1 MNQSRFLPGSLG
13 FTTVRPFHMIAR
25 WLILLLAL
33 IFPILAPAQ
42 ETEGEED
49 ELPAPRATVHLSHA
63 EASVRLYEPD
73 TLPPKAILIFG
84 SGDGGWSPWEDAIA
98 RWLREDNCYVVGF
111 DFHEYAAKDYDLD
124 TLGKDM
130 AELARDAA
138 SRCQGENTPVI
149 YTGWS
154 MGAVQAVAAASKN
167 RPPNLAGVIL
177 LSADSRGRYGLRE
190 SDELGVTPEGPGTFS
205 LSQFSSTLKD
215 LRIAQFHGGADF
227 MASTA
232 WIQSLTSPHALYT
245 VPGANHGF
253 DGPDDSFKDWIVRG
267 VNWVLG
273 DDSAAAPPPH
283 MELPWGLSPLWPVA
297 ALSIFLAIFFI
308 FSRKHS
314 IRVLVAA
321 VVVMGSA
328 DLLEAMLA
336 KPPSVLDWMENWVP
350 LGIVE
355 NSRMLLLVS
364 GLTLLA
370 LARGLNRRKR
380 IAWMLSLAM
389 LVASVVLH
397 LTRAFDWHHA
407 LAAAVLLVPL
417 VRWRKEF
424 IARSDASSIRVAL
437 GLAGLLATALFVFGA
452 LGLRQHSERG
462 HFGVALTWKDC
473 AAGSAEALIWQK
485 SEYDQDGSRD
495 VRAFLRTLRLGSL
508 LGAFTVLALMLRPVV
523 RRKLFHA
530 TSDER
535 ERVSGLI
542 DDYGRDPMDPFAL
555 LSDKS
560 YFFSNGGKSVVAYTL
575 WRNFAVALADP
586 IGPDDDKASTVRQFV
601 RFCTRQDWTPVF
613 YCSHVTHRSLY
624 EQAGLVTFKVG
635 EDARLSLENFNLQ
648 GGKFQNLRT
657 AGNRA
662 RKENMEFVWYDATPA
677 PDHGIEA
684 QLKLISDHWLSAKH
698 GGEMSFDLGSFNLED
713 LRARGVGIVR
723 NAEGRI
729 EAFATW
735 LSFNRGHGRALDLM
749 RGSVEARNG
758 GLMDFLILECIARF
772 RDQGVTEISLGN
784 APLANVRAEGDDEPT
799 GPERATQFLFEN
811 FDRFYGYKSLFR
823 FKRKYHPDWQG
834 RYLAYPPGTPL
845 PMLGLAI
852 TGVHLPDG
860 FRALLKS

>member
-1 MNQSRFLPGSLG
+1 
-13 FTTVRPFHMIAR
+13 MIAR
-25 WLILLLAL
+25 WLIFLLAL
-33 IFPILAPAQ
+33 TFSMLAPAQ
-42 ETEGEED
+42 ETEGDED

-63 EASVRLYEPD
+63 EAGVRLYEPD

-84 SGDGGWSPWEDAIA
+84 SGDGGWSAWEDAVA
-98 RWLREDNCYVVGF
+98 RWLREDGCYVVGF
-111 DFHEYAAKDYDLD
+111 DFREYAAKDYDLD
-124 TLGKDM
+124 TLSKDM
-130 AELARDAA
+130 AALARDAA
-138 SRCQGENTPVI
+138 NRCQGENTPVI

-154 MGAVQAVAAASKN
+154 MGAVQAVPAASKN

-177 LSADSRGRYGLRE
+177 MSADSRGRYGLRS
-190 SDELGVTPEGPGTFS
+190 SDELGVTPEGPGTFG
-205 LSQFSSTLKD
+205 LGQFNAALKD
-215 LRIAQFHGGADF
+215 LRVAQFHGGADF

-232 WIQSLTSPHALYT
+232 WIQSLASPHALYI

-253 DGPDDSFKDWIVRG
+253 NGPDDSFKDWIVRG

-283 MELPWGLSPLWPVA
+283 LELPWGLSPLWPAA
-297 ALSIFLAIFFI
+297 ALAILLAIFFI
-308 FSRKHS
+308 SSRKHS

-321 VVVMGSA
+321 VVVMGAA
-328 DLLEAMLA
+328 DLLEAMFA
-336 KPPSVLDWMENWVP
+336 KPPSVLDWMENWIP

-370 LARGLNRRKR
+370 LARGLSRRKR
-380 IAWMLSLAM
+380 IAWVFRLAM
-389 LVASVVLH
+389 LAASVVLH

-437 GLAGLLATALFVFGA
+437 GLTGLLATTLFVFGT

-473 AAGSAEALIWQK
+473 AAGSASALIWQK

-495 VRAFLRTLRLGSL
+495 VRSFLRALRLGSL
-508 LGAFTVLALMLRPVV
+508 LGSFTVLALMLRPVV
-523 RRKLFHA
+523 RRRLAHA
-530 TSDER
+530 TPHER
-535 ERVSGLI
+535 DRVSRLI
-542 DDYGRDPMDPFAL
+542 DEYGHDPMDPFAL
-555 LSDKS
+555 LTDKS
-560 YFFSNGGKSVVAYTL
+560 YFFSNGEKSIVAYAL

-586 IGPDDDKASTVRQFV
+586 IGPEDDKAEAVHQFV
-601 RFCTRQDWTPVF
+601 RFCKRQDWTPVF
-613 YCSHVTHRSLY
+613 YCSHVTRRSLY
-624 EQAGLVTFKVG
+624 EQAGLITFKVG

-657 AGNRA
+657 ASNRA
-662 RKENMEFVWYDATPA
+662 RKENMEFVWYDAKPT

-684 QLKLISDHWLSAKH
+684 QLKLISDRWLSAKH
-698 GGEMSFDLGSFNLED
+698 GGEMSFDLGAFHLDD
-713 LRARGVGIVR
+713 LRERGVGIVR

-735 LSFNRGHGRALDLM
+735 LSFDRGHGRALDLM
-749 RGSVEARNG
+749 RGSAEARNG

-799 GPERATQFLFEN
+799 RPERATQFLFEN

-852 TGVHLPDG
+852 TGVHLPEG